1 MINEIKKIRSIF
13 PKHQKKALL
22 ILSFL
27 VLVGMFLEIFSLGII
42 IPILTILVDPDQ
54 TFEML
59 NNISIMDVSM
69 YNYNEVLF
77 FFLVLILITYILK
90 TFFLVYMTYKQNK
103 IIEGL
108 GAYIQIELF
117 KKYMNQ
123 SYREFLE
130 RDLSKTLKNIQI
142 ESINFNVFI
151 KSILTL
157 SVESAFLFS
166 IIFTILIVEP
176 MGAIFVGFIFGI
188 LAFFY
193 FQFTKAKIKNWGNQ
207 RDSYDTK
214 ISKTLLN
221 ALSGLKE
228 VKLFQKEEYFI
239 SKFTNDHFGKVKT
252 SSNYFTVIQISRF
265 YFELIAVIGMLSL
278 ILILVFNNLSTARI
292 ITILGLFVAASFKAI
307 PTINR
312 IVSSLQTIKYYESS
326 LDIISAELNI
336 IKQPVKTEVK
346 PFKFS
351 VNFKTENLSF
361 KYNEKL
367 ILDDIN
373 LEIKKG
379 ETIGIIGETGCGKS
393 TLADLVNGLLK
404 PTKGKVMV
412 DNIGIDEFPDSWLKS
427 IGYVGQE
434 IFLIDDTIKAN
445 ISFVDS
451 PNNTDLRKI
460 NSSINSAQLQ
470 SFINELDDGLET
482 KVGERGVQLSGGQRQ
497 RIGIARALYN
507 NPDFLIFDESTASL
521 DIETEKNV
529 MNSIYNLESQKT
541 ILIIAHRIS
550 TLKRCDKIFKIENK
564 KLIRC

>member
-1 MINEIKKIRSIF
+1 M
-13 PKHQKKALL
+13 
-22 ILSFL
+22 
-27 VLVGMFLEIFSLGII
+27 
-42 IPILTILVDPDQ
+42 IPILTILVNPDQ

-69 YNYNEVLF
+69 YNYNEVLL
-77 FFLVLILITYILK
+77 FFLLLILITYILK
-90 TFFLVYMTYKQNK
+90 TLFLVYMTYKQNI

-117 KKYMNQ
+117 KKYLNQ

-157 SVESAFLFS
+157 SVELAFVFS

-193 FQFTKAKIKNWGNQ
+193 LQFTKVKIKNWGSE
-207 RDSYDTK
+207 RESYDSK

-221 ALSGLKE
+221 SLSGIKE

-239 SKFTNDHFGKVKT
+239 SKFTNDNHRKVKI
-252 SSNYFTVIQISRF
+252 SSNYNTVIQISRF
-265 YFELIAVIGMLSL
+265 YFELIAVIGMVGL
-278 ILILVFNNLSTARI
+278 ILILVFNNFSTTKI
-292 ITILGLFVAASFKAI
+292 VTILGLFVAASFKII
-307 PTINR
+307 PSINR
-312 IVSSLQTIKYYESS
+312 IVSSLQTIKYYRSS
-326 LDIISAELNI
+326 LDTILAELNR
-336 IKQPVKTEVK
+336 IKQPAKTNDH
-346 PFKFS
+346 PFKFNN
-351 VNFKTENLSF
+351 NFKIENLSF
-361 KYNEKL
+361 KFKENL
-367 ILDDIN
+367 ILENIN

-404 PTKGKVMV
+404 PTTGKIMV

-460 NSSINSAQLQ
+460 NSSINSAQLK
-470 SFINELDDGLET
+470 SFINELDDGLDT

-550 TLKRCDKIFKIENK
+550 TLERCDKIFKIENK

>member
-1 MINEIKKIRSIF
+1 MINVIKQIRSIF
-13 PKHQKKALL
+13 PKYQKKALL

-42 IPILTILVDPDQ
+42 IPILTILVNPDQ

-69 YNYNEVLF
+69 YNYNEVLL
-77 FFLVLILITYILK
+77 FFLALFLITYILK
-90 TFFLVYMTYKQNK
+90 TLFLVYMTYKQNK

-157 SVESAFLFS
+157 SVELAFVFS

-176 MGAIFVGFIFGI
+176 MGTIFVGFIFGI

-193 FQFTKAKIKNWGNQ
+193 FQFTKTKIKNWGNQ
-207 RDSYDTK
+207 RDSYDIK

-221 ALSGLKE
+221 GLSGLKE

-265 YFELIAVIGMLSL
+265 YFELIAVIGMVSL
-278 ILILVFNNLSTARI
+278 ILILVFNNVSTARI

-312 IVSSLQTIKYYESS
+312 IVSSLQTIKYYKSS
-326 LDIISAELNI
+326 LDTISAELNI
-336 IKQPVKTEVK
+336 IKQPVKTEGK

-351 VNFKTENLSF
+351 VNFKIENLSF

-379 ETIGIIGETGCGKS
+379 ETIGIIGETSKQ
-393 TLADLVNGLLK
+393 K
-404 PTKGKVMV
+404 P
-412 DNIGIDEFPDSWLKS
+412 N
-427 IGYVGQE
+427 
-434 IFLIDDTIKAN
+434 
-445 ISFVDS
+445 
-451 PNNTDLRKI
+451 
-460 NSSINSAQLQ
+460 
-470 SFINELDDGLET
+470 
-482 KVGERGVQLSGGQRQ
+482 
-497 RIGIARALYN
+497 
-507 NPDFLIFDESTASL
+507 
-521 DIETEKNV
+521 
-529 MNSIYNLESQKT
+529 
-541 ILIIAHRIS
+541 
-550 TLKRCDKIFKIENK
+550 
-564 KLIRC
+564 

>member
-1 MINEIKKIRSIF
+1 
-13 PKHQKKALL
+13 
-22 ILSFL
+22 
-27 VLVGMFLEIFSLGII
+27 
-42 IPILTILVDPDQ
+42 
-54 TFEML
+54 
-59 NNISIMDVSM
+59 
-69 YNYNEVLF
+69 
-77 FFLVLILITYILK
+77 
-90 TFFLVYMTYKQNK
+90 
-103 IIEGL
+103 
-108 GAYIQIELF
+108 
-117 KKYMNQ
+117 MN
-123 SYREFLE
+123 
-130 RDLSKTLKNIQI
+130 
-142 ESINFNVFI
+142 
-151 KSILTL
+151 
-157 SVESAFLFS
+157 
-166 IIFTILIVEP
+166 
-176 MGAIFVGFIFGI
+176 G
-188 LAFFY
+188 
-193 FQFTKAKIKNWGNQ
+193 
-207 RDSYDTK
+207 
-214 ISKTLLN
+214 
-221 ALSGLKE
+221 LSGLKE

-239 SKFTNDHFGKVKT
+239 SKFTNDHLGKVKT

-265 YFELIAVIGMLSL
+265 YFELIAVIGMVSL
-278 ILILVFNNLSTARI
+278 ILILVFNNISTARI

-312 IVSSLQTIKYYESS
+312 IVSSLQTIKYYKSS
-326 LDIISAELNI
+326 LDTILAELNI
-336 IKQPVKTEVK
+336 IKQPVKKEGK

-351 VNFKTENLSF
+351 FNFKIENLSF

-379 ETIGIIGETGCGKS
+379 ETIGIIGETGSGKS

-404 PTKGKVMV
+404 PTKGKIMV
-412 DNIGIDEFPDSWLKS
+412 DNIGINEFPDSWVKS

-460 NSSINSAQLQ
+460 NSSINSAQLKN
-470 SFINELDDGLET
+470 FINELDDGLDT

-550 TLKRCDKIFKIENK
+550 TLERCDKIFKIENK

>member
-1 MINEIKKIRSIF
+1 MIFLLNKIRSVF

-27 VLVGMFLEIFSLGII
+27 VLVGMFLEIFSLGIM
-42 IPILTILVDPDQ
+42 IPILTILVNPDQ

-69 YNYNEVLF
+69 YNYNEVLL
-77 FFLVLILITYILK
+77 FFLLLILITYILK
-90 TFFLVYMTYKQNK
+90 TLFLVYMTYKQNI

-117 KKYMNQ
+117 KKYLNQ

-157 SVESAFLFS
+157 SVELAFVFS

-193 FQFTKAKIKNWGNQ
+193 LQFTKVKIKNWGSE
-207 RDSYDTK
+207 RESYDSK

-221 ALSGLKE
+221 SLSGIKE

-239 SKFTNDHFGKVKT
+239 SKFTNDNHRKVKI
-252 SSNYFTVIQISRF
+252 SSNYNTVIQISRF
-265 YFELIAVIGMLSL
+265 YFELIAVIGMVGL
-278 ILILVFNNLSTARI
+278 ILILVFNNFSTTKI
-292 ITILGLFVAASFKAI
+292 VTILGLFVAASFKII
-307 PTINR
+307 PSINR
-312 IVSSLQTIKYYESS
+312 IVSSLQTIKYYRSS
-326 LDIISAELNI
+326 LDTILAELNR
-336 IKQPVKTEVK
+336 IKQPAKTNDH
-346 PFKFS
+346 PFKFNN
-351 VNFKTENLSF
+351 NFKIENLSF
-361 KYNEKL
+361 KFKENL
-367 ILDDIN
+367 ILENIN

-404 PTKGKVMV
+404 PTTGKIMV

-460 NSSINSAQLQ
+460 NSSINSAQLK
-470 SFINELDDGLET
+470 SFINELDDGLDT

-550 TLKRCDKIFKIENK
+550 TLERCDKIFKIENK